1 MNRGFAALLIVLALT
16 SIGHAQQEKSG
27 WISDARSGCKAWS
40 NYLQEGE
47 SIRWSG
53 KCVDGYVHGRGT
65 LRWYESGKN
74 VETDE
79 GEFIKGKLHGLA
91 VITTSDG
98 KRFEGEFRDNK
109 PEGKGT
115 LETETGEI
123 FSGRWARG
131 CLRDGKKEVFFFS
144 TQQECTYY

>member
-1 MNRGFAALLIVLALT
+1 MARCLAVLCLLFSLIAVAD
-16 SIGHAQQEKSG
+16 AQQSRSG
-27 WISDARSGCKAWS
+27 WVTDTRAGCKAWS
-40 NYLQEGE
+40 NYMQDGE

-65 LRWYESGKN
+65 LKWFESGKN

-79 GEFIKGKLHGLA
+79 GEFIKGKLHGFA

-115 LETETGEI
+115 LETESGEVY
-123 FSGRWARG
+123 SGRWARG
-131 CLRDGKKEVFFFS
+131 CFRGGKQDIFFFS
-144 TQQECTYY
+144 TQAECQYH

>member
-1 MNRGFAALLIVLALT
+1 MNRGFATLLIVLGLM

-27 WISDARSGCKAWS
+27 WVSDPRAGCRAWS

-47 SIRWSG
+47 SITWSG
-53 KCVDGYVHGRGT
+53 RCVDGYVHGRGI
-65 LRWYESGKN
+65 LKWFENGKN

-79 GEFIKGKLHGLA
+79 GEFIKGNLHGFA

-115 LETETGEI
+115 LKTETGEI

-144 TQQECTYY
+144 TRAECQYY

>member
-1 MNRGFAALLIVLALT
+1 MARCLAVLCLLFGLITVA
-16 SIGHAQQEKSG
+16 HAQQQKSG
-27 WISDARSGCKAWS
+27 WVTDTRAGCKAWS
-40 NYLQEGE
+40 NYMQDGE

-53 KCVDGYVHGRGT
+53 KCVDGYVHGRGI
-65 LRWYESGKN
+65 LKWFESGKN

-79 GEFIKGKLHGLA
+79 GEFIKGKLHGFA

-115 LETETGEI
+115 LETETGEV

-144 TQQECTYY
+144 TQQECQYY

>member
-1 MNRGFAALLIVLALT
+1 MARWLAALCFLLGLITTAF
-16 SIGHAQQEKSG
+16 AQQSRSG
-27 WISDARSGCKAWS
+27 WVTDTQAGCKAWS
-40 NYLQEGE
+40 NYMQDGE

-65 LRWYESGKN
+65 LRWYEDGKN

-79 GEFIKGKLHGLA
+79 GEFIKGKLHGFA

-115 LETETGEI
+115 LETETGEV

-131 CLRDGKKEVFFFS
+131 CFRDGKEVFFFS
-144 TQQECTYY
+144 TREECAYY